1 MPQRNSFLKS
11 TLFVSFGRFVGLIF
25 GFLFTPLLIRVL
37 SKEEYG
43 VFAAAFAL
51 FGIFKLVST
60 GGLFDSVRKHIA
72 EAKTEGKQTTVL
84 STGYLLGLVYSLV
97 TIGLVYVIAIR
108 IFDPNQAH
116 LLVLFSVALV
126 GVNLLDISKSA
137 FHGRQQEQYAML
149 FHVLQRLI
157 YLIAGVGLAVFYQVE
172 GVIIG
177 YIVSMYIA
185 AVLGLVFVHRH
196 FEGLIVRVSRTKE
209 DFEPVAKYGAAQLVG
224 GLAAGMLYKADI
236 LLIDYFLVSTATA
249 AYQAA
254 LVLAE
259 FIWFIPRVV
268 QTVVLQNV
276 ATHWSKGNI
285 ERINTNLSGAMKWT
299 LLVLILVSIGLF
311 GLADPFVVI
320 YYGQDYANSA
330 TPLRILLLGT
340 VLYGIARIFIP
351 ALQATGMIVY
361 TELMTVIAL
370 VINIGLNWWLIPI
383 HGIVGAAVATSV
395 SYSLMVVGGLFL
407 WKYTEMSFGSVGFF
421 VRAGISTALFAVPYL
436 TVIELLTLPPVQM
449 LIVCPPLGLALF
461 LAASTLTGT
470 ITKRDYRRIWSIVQ
484 TRL

>member
-1 MPQRNSFLKS
+1 
-11 TLFVSFGRFVGLIF
+11 
-25 GFLFTPLLIRVL
+25 
-37 SKEEYG
+37 
-43 VFAAAFAL
+43 
-51 FGIFKLVST
+51 
-60 GGLFDSVRKHIA
+60 
-72 EAKTEGKQTTVL
+72 
-84 STGYLLGLVYSLV
+84 
-97 TIGLVYVIAIR
+97 
-108 IFDPNQAH
+108 
-116 LLVLFSVALV
+116 
-126 GVNLLDISKSA
+126 
-137 FHGRQQEQYAML
+137 ML

>member
-1 MPQRNSFLKS
+1 MAPRNSFLKS
-11 TLFVSFGRFVGLIF
+11 TLFVTFGRFVGLIF
-25 GFLFTPLLIRVL
+25 GFLFTPILIRVL
-37 SKEEYG
+37 SKGDYG

-51 FGIFKLVST
+51 FGIFKLVSN

-72 EAKTEGKQTTVL
+72 EAKTDRDETTVL
-84 STGYLLGLVYSLV
+84 FTGYLLGIGYSVV
-97 TIGLVYVIAIR
+97 TTGLVYVVATR
-108 IFDPNQAH
+108 IFEPSQAQF
-116 LLVLFSVALV
+116 LVLFSVALV

-157 YLIAGVGLAVFYQVE
+157 YLIAGVGFAVFYQVD
-172 GVIIG
+172 GVILG
-177 YIVSMYIA
+177 YIVSMYVA
-185 AVLGLVFVHRH
+185 ALIGLAFVRRQ
-196 FEGLIVRVSRTKE
+196 FEGLLHRVSDIK
-209 DFEPVAKYGAAQLVG
+209 DDVKPVAKYGATQMVG

-236 LLIDYFLVSTATA
+236 LLIDYFLASTATA

-276 ATHWSKGNI
+276 ATHWSKGEI
-285 ERINTNLSGAMKWT
+285 GEINRNLSGAMKWT
-299 LLVLILVSIGLF
+299 LLVLVLISIGLF
-311 GLADPFVVI
+311 GLAEPFVAI
-320 YYGQDYANSA
+320 YYGQDYIDSA

-361 TELMTVIAL
+361 TELMTVVAL
-370 VINIGLNWWLIPI
+370 VINIGLNWYLIPA
-383 HGIVGAAVATSV
+383 HGIVGAAVATST
-395 SYSLMVVGGLFL
+395 SYSLMVVGGLVL
-407 WKYTEMSFGSVGFF
+407 WKYTEMSFGSMNFF
-421 VRAGISTALFAVPYL
+421 VRVGISTVLFAVPYL
-436 TVIELLTLPPVQM
+436 TMIDLLTLPPIQM
-449 LIVCPPLGLALF
+449 LLLCPPIGLALF

-470 ITKRDYRRIWSIVQ
+470 ITRRDYRRAWSIVQ
-484 TRL
+484 ARL